1 MLSSPAAL
9 ADLIGLRVAD
19 LSLWL
24 DTRGS
29 GIDVALPACHTQ
41 FLRDGLPDG
50 GLVLYVRDGTL
61 PSTEGW
67 HPIHDQSETWQ
78 LWQDER
84 GRYIFV
90 APEVCPP
97 RRHVVVDPDFAAG
110 EVIGEFALGTNV
122 TPAVYPLQNLEIKVF
137 ANWLAG
143 FGDLV
148 LHAVGI
154 DLGGAGYCFAGRSG
168 AGKSTLAAALMAA
181 GGATMLGDDNLA
193 LRYLEDRFRI
203 FGTPWHQD
211 PARCSPHGAPLE
223 RFFFLDRNGDP
234 GVKPLKPVDGIA
246 RLLQTAFIPYYRQD
260 AMPTILERLSL
271 LAEAVPFYTLSYR
284 LGDDV
289 MALIREA

>member
-1 MLSSPAAL
+1 MASPSTP
-9 ADLIGLRVAD
+9 ADLIGVRVAD

-24 DTRGS
+24 DMRGS
-29 GIDVALPACHTQ
+29 AIPMGLPACHTQ
-41 FLRDGLPDG
+41 FLRNGPPDS
-50 GLVLYVRDGTL
+50 GLVLRVRKGSL

-67 HPIHDQSETWQ
+67 RALHDRYETWE

-84 GRYIFV
+84 GRYVFV

-110 EVIGEFALGTNV
+110 EVIGEFALGTNG
-122 TPAVYPLQNLEIKVF
+122 TPAVYPLQNLEIKIF

-143 FGDLV
+143 FGDLI

-154 DLGGAGYCFAGRSG
+154 DLGGAGYCFAGKSG
-168 AGKSTLAAALMAA
+168 AGKSTLASALMAVP
-181 GGATMLGDDNLA
+181 GATMLGDDNLA
-193 LRYLEDRFRI
+193 LRCLEDRFWI

-211 PARCSPHGAPLE
+211 PARCSPQGAPLE
-223 RFFFLDRNGDP
+223 KFFFLDRNGDP

-260 AMPTILERLSL
+260 AMPAILERLAF
-271 LAEAVPFYTLSYR
+271 LAEAVPFYALSYR